1 MHPEPTVNKSQ
12 TDPKK
17 TQATLSKP
25 CKKKATSETYPKQTL
40 NNAKGTPQKS
50 KSNLKY
56 PLNKPLKFTVA
67 KEN

>member
-25 CKKKATSETYPKQTL
+25 CKKKQHLKL
-40 NNAKGTPQKS
+40 TP
-50 KSNLKY
+50 
-56 PLNKPLKFTVA
+56 NKPKIMP
-67 KEN
+67 KEHPKKVKATLSTP